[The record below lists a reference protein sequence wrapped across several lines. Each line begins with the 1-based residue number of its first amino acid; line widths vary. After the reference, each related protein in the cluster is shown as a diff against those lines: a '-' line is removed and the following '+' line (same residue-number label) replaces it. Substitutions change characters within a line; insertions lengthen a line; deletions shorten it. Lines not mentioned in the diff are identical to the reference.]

1 MSVPSLAGRRHDKTS
16 TLAPLE
22 QARFNMVEQQIRTWD
37 VLDYRVLDVL
47 HAIAREEFVRPEHRA
62 MAYADVALPVPGG
75 SGEKLFKPV
84 IDGRIL
90 QSIALTGD
98 EEVLEIGT
106 GSGYTTACLAK
117 LARRVSSIDLRA
129 QFAESAA
136 LRLKMQNIFN
146 ASVECCDAF
155 SGYKPKNKFD
165 VIILGGAVASVPA
178 VLWNWL
184 NANGRI
190 FAVRGLSP
198 VMEAVVLSGTEKLPV
213 SNSLFETDLPYLDGA
228 KPAPRP
234 FVL

>member
-1 MSVPSLAGRRHDKTS
+1 MPVQNTPAQH
-16 TLAPLE
+16 A

-47 HAIAREEFVRPEHRA
+47 HAIPREEFVRPEHRA
-62 MAYADVALPVPGG
+62 MAYADVELPVLAGLAGG
-75 SGEKLFKPV
+75 GGLAGGALEKLFKPV

-117 LARRVSSIDLRA
+117 LARRVTSIDRRA
-129 QFAESAA
+129 DFAEMAA
-136 LRLKMQNIFN
+136 RRLKTLGLFN
-146 ASVECCDAF
+146 LSIECAEAF
-155 SGYKPKNKFD
+155 NGYAPAHKFD
-165 VIILGGAVASVPA
+165 VIVLGGALAQLPERI
-178 VLWNWL
+178 WQML
-184 NANGRI
+184 NPNGRI

-198 VMEAVVLSGTEKLPV
+198 VMDAVVLSGSAKLPKAT
-213 SNSLFETDLPYLDGA
+213 SLFETDLPYLHGA
-228 KPAPRP
+228 EPAERP